1 MITKIKESEALQ
13 LSATDIARYLDT
25 TRKVN
30 VLYASRSV
38 LEIRQRGDS
47 TAGGD
52 ASAGYTVV
60 FKNYDPLG
68 CCDDW
73 TLVGTQHFS
82 VAEKERAIEYF
93 MGYLRSNPDA

>member
-13 LSATDIARYLDT
+13 LSASDIARYLDS

-38 LEIRQRGDS
+38 LEIRQQG
-47 TAGGD
+47 
-52 ASAGYTVV
+52 ASAAENDAGSGYTVV

-73 TLVGTQHFS
+73 TLVGLQHFAA
-82 VAEKERAIEYF
+82 AEKEQAIECF
-93 MGYLRSNPDA
+93 MEYLRSKPDA